1 MKDGFLT
8 LHTTLAPEVLREKLK
23 QWEPWGY
30 RLDFD
35 NGVPTRDC
43 ARLTL
48 FAERPLDKFALFE
61 SAVPFAELGGGRL
74 LDVGCNA
81 GYNSIHAAVKYHFFT
96 TGIDISPRH
105 IEVGRFLAS
114 RARHPSSSWAAETFS
129 RPREF
134 DIILHFGTLY
144 HLPNPLLSLSQ
155 SFENLK
161 PGGYLALETQ
171 VYDHPRVEVLS
182 ARARS
187 TAKVLYGRLSELY
200 MDGALGLDPPDR
212 SFVYGYVICWA
223 SVWTESLNSLV
234 VLQVF
239 VGAGTARVLA
249 STCRLIFQL
258 PPRLSYV
265 FGILCAIDP
274 LQLLWLSEAF
284 HTGLNNQSHL
294 NAKSRH

>member
-200 MDGALGLDPPDR
+200 MDGALGLDPPRPLLRVWLRHSLGVRLDR
-212 SFVYGYVICWA
+212 GLEFPGGSPGFCWRWNGTCSCIHVPVDFPA
-223 SVWTESLNSLV
+223 SSEAVLRLRYSLCNRSLAALV
-234 VLQVF
+234 VI
-239 VGAGTARVLA
+239 G
-249 STCRLIFQL
+249 S
-258 PPRLSYV
+258 LSY
-265 FGILCAIDP
+265 GA
-274 LQLLWLSEAF
+274 
-284 HTGLNNQSHL
+284 
-294 NAKSRH
+294 